1 MNRWVGEVVEVHT
14 PIMDAS
20 TGKRGVIGQLA
31 QMGEE
36 DALKALDAAKEAWDG
51 GQGTWPQ

>member
-1 MNRWVGEVVEVHT
+1 VNRWVGEVVEVHT